1 MKRKFTLLLIA
12 LILLSAALP
21 TAAQKKSTS
30 KKTASPSAQAAF
42 TPKSIQFKGAPGY
55 TDQELLDAMGLK
67 LGTPIV
73 YSTVKAHSQKLL
85 DTGLFSSAGFTY
97 SGAALV
103 FNLVPSTALY
113 PLRLENLPLVPG
125 KELDAALQARFP
137 LYHGKVPFDGGL
149 TEDVRKA
156 LVEMLAAK
164 GIQATVA
171 ASPYTDQKLFQVT
184 AMSYAITAPRVL
196 LGEIRLEVT
205 PVPSDP
211 KTVPSL
217 ASLTGS
223 AYSVEGS
230 PRQIES
236 ILGDYYR
243 DNGNLEAEVHVTAQ
257 DDPIVAQ
264 GAILVPFQVKATP
277 GMRYKLVGIRLAP
290 GLLLS
295 QAEFDKQAR
304 IPSGAYAVSAYVRD
318 NWSYIESQYHNKGYM
333 EAVVYPTPS
342 FDRDKGTVFH
352 APLADLRPHVSVA
365 ASDRGEAAAPGDRLP
380 GAGAAAAPL
389 RQAGA
394 GAAQPLRPGGS
405 ALALKHRAERHHR
418 RRQLGDRRR
427 DWRVQPAGHQLAGGA
442 RAVPLAAADARA
454 GGPRRP
460 CWCAMARSTKRRW
473 RASRSPARSCWR

>member
-342 FDRDKGTVFH
+342 FDRDKGTVGFTVSVDPGTVYTMGKLVIQNG
-352 APLADLRPHVSVA
+352 ADDLRAAMLAVWKLPAGAVFNEGAMRGFYAKLPPKSPLARTMINADLMFAQHLNHDTHTV
-365 ASDRGEAAAPGDRLP
+365 DIT
-380 GAGAAAAPL
+380 L
-389 RQAGA
+389 RME
-394 GAAQPLRPGGS
+394 
-405 ALALKHRAERHHR
+405 K
-418 RRQLGDRRR
+418 
-427 DWRVQPAGHQLAGGA
+427 
-442 RAVPLAAADARA
+442 
-454 GGPRRP
+454 
-460 CWCAMARSTKRRW
+460 KR
-473 RASRSPARSCWR
+473 